1 MSEFREF
8 PKRIRIALVLEYDE
22 DIELEDDYDEWLG
35 DQEDS
40 RQARREFVLDR
51 FIPPNFRDLCD
62 PNVEIEYV
70 EEW

>member
-1 MSEFREF
+1 MSEFNEF
-8 PKRIRIALVLEYDE
+8 PKKIRIALVLEYDE
-22 DIELEDDYDEWLG
+22 DIELEGEYDEWLDG
-35 DQEDS
+35 HENT
-40 RQARREFVLDR
+40 RTARREFVLDR